1 MSMQSEA
8 LEPAILFKAYYT
20 RLCYFAFQFTGDKDQ
35 ARDIAQEAFVSYL
48 GQRGSVAPH
57 PVAIRNFLYT
67 SVRNACL
74 NVLRHEKVVEK
85 FVAAQTTAP
94 EDDTT
99 VVLTMIKAEVLGE
112 INRVLQTL
120 PASCQEIIRMGY
132 IDGLKNQEIA
142 RQLNISI
149 NTVKTQKKRG
159 LHLLRQRLNPEI
171 YSLFFL

>member
-1 MSMQSEA
+1 MSMQSET
-8 LEPAILFKAYYT
+8 LEPAMLFKAYYT

-48 GQRGSVAPH
+48 GQRGNVAPH

-67 SVRNACL
+67 SVRHACL
-74 NVLRHEKVVEK
+74 NILRHEKVAEK
-85 FVAAQTTAP
+85 FAAEQESRP
-94 EDDTT
+94 QDDTT
-99 VVLTMIKAEVLGE
+99 VILSMIKAEVFGE
-112 INRVLQTL
+112 IYRVLQTL
-120 PASCQEIIRMGY
+120 PEACQLIIRLGY
-132 IDGLKNQEIA
+132 IEGLKNQEIA
-142 RQLNISI
+142 QQLNISI